1 MRKKGRIITDFQGTT
16 YSAELPKGNYH
27 HTEGGGW
34 WQMRPP
40 SPHDSR
46 TMNVRKSCAD
56 RGGSSAPVGFDRPY
70 GLLKASPERSPP
82 EMGEVEARRADYSRF
97 VNNRG

>member
-27 HTEGGGW
+27 HTEWGGW

-56 RGGSSAPVGFDRPY
+56 RGGSSAPAGFEVRRGAEGAVTDVLRGSVG
-70 GLLKASPERSPP
+70 
-82 EMGEVEARRADYSRF
+82 
-97 VNNRG
+97 

>member
-27 HTEGGGW
+27 HTEGGEGGEGGGW

-40 SPHDSR
+40 GPSGSEEGGERAVKD
-46 TMNVRKSCAD
+46 VL
-56 RGGSSAPVGFDRPY
+56 RGSVG
-70 GLLKASPERSPP
+70 
-82 EMGEVEARRADYSRF
+82 
-97 VNNRG
+97 